1 MATGGTLGLTMLRY
15 RADSRTIGLVGFYWL
30 LFAADWLLGF
40 RGIWAVPLVAATCL
54 SSWICAVAAHNT
66 VHCPVFK
73 KRWMNRVFQ
82 TWLSLSYGF
91 PISEYLP
98 GHNLSHHRFTQ
109 LKEDVMRTSKVNFRW
124 NLLNLGLFFFYVAP
138 AVTAGNYRYR
148 RAVRGT
154 RVAWNRQLTT
164 EIVAVWSVKA
174 ALLLVNWQM
183 ALLYCVIPHLFA
195 LWGIT
200 TVNFLWH
207 DGCDPDH
214 PTNHSRN
221 FVSPVFNWF
230 TLNNGYHGMHHV
242 APALHWSLLPR
253 KHAVRMAGIDSRL
266 EQRSLVVY
274 LFKTFIYPA
283 RRETY
288 DGKPLVVA
296 KIPDADWVSAL
307 RPS

>member
-1 MATGGTLGLTMLRY
+1 MLRY
-15 RADSRTIGLVGFYWL
+15 RADSRTIGLIGFYWL

-40 RGIWAVPLVAATCL
+40 RGVWAIPLVAATSL
-54 SSWICAVAAHNT
+54 TSWLCAIAAHNT

-82 TWLSLSYGF
+82 VWLSLSYGF

-98 GHNLSHHRFTQ
+98 GHNLSHHKFTQ
-109 LKEDVMRTSKVNFRW
+109 LKEDVMRTSKVSFRW
-124 NLLNLGLFFFYVAP
+124 NLLNLALFFFYVAP

-148 RAVRGT
+148 RAMRAT
-154 RVAWNRQLTT
+154 HPAWNRQLTL
-164 EIVAVWSVKA
+164 EIVAVWGVKA
-174 ALLLVNWQM
+174 ALLIVNWRL
-183 ALLYCVIPHLFA
+183 ALLYCILPHLFA

-221 FVSPVFNWF
+221 FVGPAFNWF

-242 APALHWSLLPR
+242 TPGMHWSLLPQN
-253 KHAVRMAGIDSRL
+253 HAIRMAGIHPRL
-266 EQRSLVVY
+266 EQKSLLVY
-274 LFKTFIYPA
+274 VFKTFIYPA

-288 DGKPLVVA
+288 DGKPLVVTPV
-296 KIPDADWVSAL
+296 PDSDWVSAL
-307 RPS
+307 SSGELSAR